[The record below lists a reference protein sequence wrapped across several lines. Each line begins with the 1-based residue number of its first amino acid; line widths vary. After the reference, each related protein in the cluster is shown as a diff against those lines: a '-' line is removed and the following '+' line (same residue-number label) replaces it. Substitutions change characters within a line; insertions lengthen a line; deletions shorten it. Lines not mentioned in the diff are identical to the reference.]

1 MRINKFFVV
10 YATSL
15 LYLPCW
21 VFSLIDDWLWIL
33 KFSVNYFI
41 FMLVEGK
48 LVISFKIKKRDI
60 LDVFQVH

>member
-10 YATSL
+10 YVTSL

-33 KFSVNYFI
+33 MFSVNYFI

-48 LVISFKIKKRDI
+48 LVMSFKIKKRDI

>member
-10 YATSL
+10 YVTSL

-33 KFSVNYFI
+33 MLSVNYFI

-48 LVISFKIKKRDI
+48 LVMSFKIKKRDI